1 MAQHLN
7 AVRAAAAV
15 CRARVDGAQLHSV
28 SLVFAPRDTGCSS
41 FQFDI
46 GTAGSTSLLLQTI
59 LLPLSFAPGESQVVI
74 TGGTHVPWSPCF
86 HYLQW
91 HWLKAMRQIGFDFDL
106 EMDLAG
112 FYPQGGGRIR
122 ATIRPVAELKAL
134 SFRKRGRLEKIW
146 GFSAVANL
154 DLSIAERQKKQ
165 ALKRLEGLGVTP
177 AIEVVRM
184 PAHSRGTMLLLL
196 AEFEHSRCCTYALGA
211 RGKPAEQ
218 VADEAVADLEAFLA
232 TGAAVD
238 PYLADQLILPL
249 ALASGSS
256 ELTTSRVTQ
265 HLLTNADVLR
275 RFLPVPV
282 EISGEVGAPGVV
294 LIEP

>member
-1 MAQHLN
+1 M
-7 AVRAAAAV
+7 
-15 CRARVDGAQLHSV
+15 
-28 SLVFAPRDTGCSS
+28 
-41 FQFDI
+41 
-46 GTAGSTSLLLQTI
+46 
-59 LLPLSFAPGESQVVI
+59 
-74 TGGTHVPWSPCF
+74 
-86 HYLQW
+86 
-91 HWLKAMRQIGFDFDL
+91 
-106 EMDLAG
+106 
-112 FYPQGGGRIR
+112 
-122 ATIRPVAELKAL
+122 
-134 SFRKRGRLEKIW
+134 
-146 GFSAVANL
+146 
-154 DLSIAERQKKQ
+154 
-165 ALKRLEGLGVTP
+165 GVTP

-256 ELTTSRVTQ
+256 ELHTSRVTQ
-265 HLLTNADVLR
+265 HLLTNAEVLR
-275 RFLPVPV
+275 RFLPVQV